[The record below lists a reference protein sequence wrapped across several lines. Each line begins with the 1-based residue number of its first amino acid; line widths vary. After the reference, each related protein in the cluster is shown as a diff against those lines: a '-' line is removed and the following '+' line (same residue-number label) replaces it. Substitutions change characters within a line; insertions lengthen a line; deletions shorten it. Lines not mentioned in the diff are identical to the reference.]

1 MFRSEIHVL
10 FCIPFP
16 DTYYQVNFF
25 HIVLREPF
33 ADHKKQLAFVCHFT
47 YPGIS
52 SLVSLLSDV
61 FFCISSV
68 DVYVFFMTI
77 SNFTYSVKIHLAK
90 KKWFKNPFKN
100 IVEESVGEKENKEI

>member
-10 FCIPFP
+10 SCIPFP
-16 DTYYQVNFF
+16 ETYYQVNFS
-25 HIVLREPF
+25 HIVLRDPF
-33 ADHKKQLAFVCHFT
+33 ADHKEQLAFVCHFT
-47 YPGIS
+47 SGIS

-77 SNFTYSVKIHLAK
+77 SNFTYSVKIHLS

-100 IVEESVGEKENKEI
+100 ILEESVDEKENKEI

>member
-10 FCIPFP
+10 SCIPFP
-16 DTYYQVNFF
+16 ETYYQVNFF

-33 ADHKKQLAFVCHFT
+33 ADHKEQLAFVWHFT
-47 YPGIS
+47 SPGIS

-77 SNFTYSVKIHLAK
+77 SNFTYSVKIHLS
-90 KKWFKNPFKN
+90 KKWLKNPFKN
-100 IVEESVGEKENKEI
+100 ILEESVDEKENKEI